1 MAIRPRPPYHK
12 RVITQDRSHSFTNV
26 ARTPV
31 LESVCHSGDPFCQD
45 RIGFVPLRFLPH
57 DSDPPAP
64 PQAKKA
70 DLMEHPE
77 AFDHVG
83 LLVNEPPGQTGL
95 LFI

>member
-1 MAIRPRPPYHK
+1 MAIKPRPPYHK
-12 RVITQDRSHSFTNV
+12 RVITQDCSHPFTDV

-31 LESVCHSGDPFCQD
+31 IERVCHSGDPLRQG
-45 RIGFVPLRFLPH
+45 RVGFVPLRFFPH

-64 PQAKKA
+64 PRAKKA
-70 DLMEHPE
+70 DVMEHPE

-83 LLVNEPPGQTGL
+83 LPANEPPGQTGL